1 MKNILKTPVVLI
13 IFNRPNTTEIVFKEI
28 AKAKPEI
35 LFVIADGPRPNY
47 PEDVEKCAATR
58 RIIDKVN
65 WKCEIIKNYS
75 DENLGCWKRVPT
87 GISWVFDNVEEAI
100 IFEDDCRPNQSFF
113 KFCEKLLDEYRDD
126 ERVMQIC
133 GNNFQLKK
141 VQNKYSYFFSNHNIC
156 WGWATWRRAWEHYD
170 IGVKLWPA
178 LKKTSWL
185 INLVKDYKAYDYWAD
200 KFTRAFENDGNIGT
214 WDYQWTFACWAQHGL
229 SILPNTTLVS
239 NIGFGE
245 NATHTKKVSKIA
257 YLPTEKMY
265 FPLKHPPYMI
275 RNMEADEHFIE
286 QLVLPLQIKH
296 YRNLRRRFISSLIP
310 QFAKKPISYYRSK
323 WIGELK

>member
-156 WGWATWRRAWEHYD
+156 WGWATWKEKWAIFEPDGKKLLSELKTRKLQKEADFNNSYGYIKMLKDQIKGKNNSWAVRWYMSAFLKDMLTLYPGQSYVQNIGFDQQGTHCGESD
-170 IGVKLWPA
+170 IFNINLNTKFVFNKINVNENLEA
-178 LKKTSWL
+178 RKKIELFLKKTKPSIFQRIKSKFL
-185 INLVKDYKAYDYWAD
+185 NL
-200 KFTRAFENDGNIGT
+200 
-214 WDYQWTFACWAQHGL
+214 
-229 SILPNTTLVS
+229 
-239 NIGFGE
+239 
-245 NATHTKKVSKIA
+245 
-257 YLPTEKMY
+257 
-265 FPLKHPPYMI
+265 
-275 RNMEADEHFIE
+275 
-286 QLVLPLQIKH
+286 
-296 YRNLRRRFISSLIP
+296 
-310 QFAKKPISYYRSK
+310 
-323 WIGELK
+323 